1 MAIVFNLDKLLA
13 SRKMQ
18 SVELAEKLECTVQTV
33 SRIKNG
39 KIRALRIDSL
49 DRICEVFDCQPGD
62 LLEYLSDEEAEK
74 RYGETFLEEYKND
87 GHWNS
92 PAPIFYVQNRLP
104 FRSTAYHRFLSKY

>member
-1 MAIVFNLDKLLA
+1 MFNLDKLLA

-39 KIRALRIDSL
+39 KIRALRIGSL

-74 RYGETFLEEYKND
+74 DTVRPFWRSIK
-87 GHWNS
+87 S
-92 PAPIFYVQNRLP
+92 IIINRCYC
-104 FRSTAYHRFLSKY
+104 T

>member
-18 SVELAEKLECTVQTV
+18 SVELAEK
-33 SRIKNG
+33 
-39 KIRALRIDSL
+39 L

-74 RYGETFLEEYKND
+74 RYGETFLEEYKK
-87 GHWNS
+87 
-92 PAPIFYVQNRLP
+92 
-104 FRSTAYHRFLSKY
+104 YHNQ

>member
-1 MAIVFNLDKLLA
+1 MFNLDRLLA

-49 DRICEVFDCQPGD
+49 DKICKVFDCQPGD
-62 LLEYLSDEEAEK
+62 LLEYVPDDE
-74 RYGETFLEEYKND
+74 G
-87 GHWNS
+87 S
-92 PAPIFYVQNRLP
+92 PYDTNA
-104 FRSTAYHRFLSKY
+104 

>member
-1 MAIVFNLDKLLA
+1 MCLNTEHCCSSCRTIRFRGVFLAIVFNLDKLLA

-74 RYGETFLEEYKND
+74 RYGETFLEEYKK
-87 GHWNS
+87 
-92 PAPIFYVQNRLP
+92 
-104 FRSTAYHRFLSKY
+104 YHSQ

>member
-1 MAIVFNLDKLLA
+1 MCLNTEHCCSSCRTIRFRGIFLAIVFNLDKLLA

-49 DRICEVFDCQPGD
+49 DRICEV
-62 LLEYLSDEEAEK
+62 LIANLVIYLSILAMK
-74 RYGETFLEEYKND
+74 RLKKDTVRPFWRSIK
-87 GHWNS
+87 S
-92 PAPIFYVQNRLP
+92 IIVNRCYC
-104 FRSTAYHRFLSKY
+104 T

>member
-18 SVELAEKLECTVQTV
+18 SVELAEKLDCTVQTV

-49 DRICEVFDCQPGD
+49 DKICRVFDCQPGD
-62 LLEYLSDEEAEK
+62 LLEYLSDEEAK
-74 RYGETFLEEYKND
+74 RRYGDAFLEEYEK
-87 GHWNS
+87 
-92 PAPIFYVQNRLP
+92 
-104 FRSTAYHRFLSKY
+104 YHSQ

>member
-1 MAIVFNLDKLLA
+1 MFNLDKLLA

-39 KIRALRIDSL
+39 KIRALRID
-49 DRICEVFDCQPGD
+49 RICEVFDCQPGD

-74 RYGETFLEEYKND
+74 RYGETFLEEYKK
-87 GHWNS
+87 
-92 PAPIFYVQNRLP
+92 
-104 FRSTAYHRFLSKY
+104 YHNQ